1 MLYKKTMNI
10 DQLLRL
16 RKKVNWTQAQV
27 AAELKVSIRTIS
39 NWETSGAE
47 KQLSECDGKNICRLF
62 QPLILEETIREMV
75 KQAFEAIPSELVALW
90 LVEEM
95 ECILLSNTTY
105 LYFSPE
111 VDMAQVSAPLVI
123 ESLTTYPLRTGE
135 TLNLAGNAILHHK
148 AKKYKHNRA
157 YFLFKGG
164 VCESLLHIPAFIPSP
179 TGPQPI
185 PLLSL
190 ENKLKENEVIATPPG
205 VTKIYTE
212 QDEETAKFL
221 AQDFRDRLLDDMKLL
236 DMIR

>member
-1 MLYKKTMNI
+1 MTAS
-10 DQLLRL
+10 RL
-16 RKKVNWTQAQV
+16 VIVLVTAVVAVAYGRGLGLELQDFAQ
-27 AAELKVSIRTIS
+27 
-39 NWETSGAE
+39 
-47 KQLSECDGKNICRLF
+47 
-62 QPLILEETIREMV
+62 LEE
-75 KQAFEAIPSELVALW
+75 EAA
-90 LVEEM
+90 
-95 ECILLSNTTY
+95 
-105 LYFSPE
+105 
-111 VDMAQVSAPLVI
+111 
-123 ESLTTYPLRTGE
+123 
-135 TLNLAGNAILHHK
+135 K

-157 YFLFKGG
+157 SFLFKGG

-185 PLLSL
+185 LLLSL